1 MESQRDTQYEEK
13 LLIFPNFDDI
23 KVSTKTFTATTNLHI
38 NIDKVFEIL
47 PISEYILIPK
57 KRGRKKK
64 VEVEDPNKDLQY
76 GSIVTLKYQGKIRG
90 VDLKQKKTEKNWFR
104 NSFTTVIFLD
114 KMINFKVC
122 RNGTFQM
129 TGCKSYL
136 HAEQCVK
143 IIWSYIKNNTDL
155 YRYTRGSTLE
165 VLFIQ
170 CMRNI
175 DFSLGFFVDREK
187 LNRYMKEQT
196 NFSCLLETSFG
207 YTGVSIKVPLKQD
220 ITQMP
225 INKLIYNKE
234 ADDNGDSEN
243 IWTEYKTIYQEYLDT
258 LSQKDRDTKIATE
271 RYNTFLLFQSGRVIA
286 SSMNST
292 YLKPVYYEFLEVIKQ
307 GYEIIEERLDVD

>member
-1 MESQRDTQYEEK
+1 MESRNQTEEEK
-13 LLIFPNFDDI
+13 ILIFPDFDDI

-47 PISEYILIPK
+47 PITDYILIPK

-64 VEVEDPNKDLQY
+64 VEIEDPNKDLAF

-129 TGCKSYL
+129 TGCKSAY

-143 IIWSYIKNNTDL
+143 IIWNYIKNNPEM
-155 YRYTRGSTLE
+155 YKYTRGTTLE

-196 NFSCLLETSFG
+196 NFCCLLETSFG
-207 YTGVSIKVPLKQD
+207 YTGVSIKVPLRED
-220 ITQMP
+220 IRQMP
-225 INKLIYNKE
+225 IKKMIYNKE
-234 ADDNGDSEN
+234 ADDNGDELNMWN
-243 IWTEYKTIYQEYLDT
+243 ITDSVYEEYLDT
-258 LSQKDRDTKIATE
+258 LPPKDKELKINSE

-292 YLKPVYYEFLEVIKQ
+292 YLRPVYYDFLDVIKK
-307 GYEIIEERLDVD
+307 GYDIIEERLDVD